1 MLWAAPPLAAIV
13 ESMALRLHGPVTG
26 AGMQYVCARRACQA
40 LRQPEAWPAHFST
53 VQAGSCALQ
62 ASQALLRSCRDKGG
76 QDEAITE
83 R

>member
-1 MLWAAPPLAAIV
+1 
-13 ESMALRLHGPVTG
+13 MALRLHGPVTG

-40 LRQPEAWPAHFST
+40 LRQPEAWAHVST
-53 VQAGSCALQ
+53 VQAGSRALQ